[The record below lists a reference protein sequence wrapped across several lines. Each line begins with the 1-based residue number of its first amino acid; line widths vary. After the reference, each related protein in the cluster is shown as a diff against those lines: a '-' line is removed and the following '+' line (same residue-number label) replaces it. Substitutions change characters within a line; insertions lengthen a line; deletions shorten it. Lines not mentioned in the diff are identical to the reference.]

1 MSNHSIEIHPHTL
14 AIGADVAGVDL
25 SQLDDALFAEIKA
38 ALHQHLVLVFHDQ
51 HLSPETQMAVA
62 ARFGEMEV
70 HEVFTPLDGHPE
82 VSVLEYDAER
92 RPFNDVWHSDV
103 TYREQPS
110 LASLLYAHD
119 VPTIG
124 GDTLWR
130 SAYAAYDALSAP
142 LQALLEN
149 LTAEHDFLH
158 AYGRIFRA
166 QENSAERIRRAQI
179 DNPPVI
185 HPVIVLHPVTG
196 KRLLYV
202 NPTFTTRIRELGEA
216 ESDAIL
222 KLLFEHLQKPEFHV
236 RVRWRQND
244 LVMWDNRSTQHYATS
259 DYYPAYRRMHR
270 ITVGGDRPR
279 SVHEKVASAAP
290 IRAVR

>member
-1 MSNHSIEIHPHTL
+1 MNNRSIEILPHTL

-25 SQLDDALFAEIKA
+25 SQLDDALFAAIKA
-38 ALHQHLVLVFHDQ
+38 ALHQHLVLVFPDQ
-51 HLSPETQMAVA
+51 HLSAETQMAVA
-62 ARFGEMEV
+62 ARFGQMEI
-70 HEVFTPLDGHPE
+70 HEVFTPLEGHPE

-110 LASLLYAHD
+110 LASLLYARE
-119 VPTIG
+119 VPAIG

-130 SAYAAYDALSAP
+130 NAYAAYDALSGP
-142 LQALLEN
+142 LQGLLEN

-158 AYGRIFRA
+158 AYGRLFRA
-166 QENSAERIRRAQI
+166 QDDGAERIRRAQI

-202 NPTFTTRIRELGEA
+202 NPTFTTRIQELGEA

-244 LVMWDNRSTQHYATS
+244 LVMWDNRATQHYATS
-259 DYYPAYRRMHR
+259 DYYPAYRCMHR

-279 SVHEKVASAAP
+279 SVHEHAASASP